1 MPSVPLSA
9 ILTRGSNNFDLVRIV
24 AAASVIISHAF
35 TQVYGPEAT
44 EPLASVSVYTLGGH
58 AVNIFFILSGLLVA
72 ASLDRTPN
80 LAAFTASRALRIF
93 PGLIVCV
100 LLVAF
105 LMGPMVTAYSVGDYL
120 ASPDLYAYLVGTMS
134 LVTTDGPLPGVFD
147 SLPEAGIVNVPLWTL
162 KYEVL
167 AYALL
172 TIVAV
177 LGIWRNRLLFW
188 IFIVGLIS
196 FHAAAEMTHAHPEEH
211 GMVGHLSRFMICFFI
226 GVVAF
231 RLRDRIR
238 LSLGGA
244 ITAALLLWVT
254 NGTALEESI
263 VYPAIGYLTFC
274 FAALPMPR
282 LRALT
287 ARGDIS
293 YGLYIYGWP
302 VAQILVLVV
311 PGIGAMELAVL
322 SLVGAGLLASASWRF
337 VERPALSLKPFA
349 TPSYRA
355 SIVS

>member
-1 MPSVPLSA
+1 MPGVPLSA
-9 ILTRGSNNFDLVRIV
+9 ILARGSNNFDLVRI
-24 AAASVIISHAF
+24 AAAAAVIISHAF
-35 TQVYGPEAT
+35 TQAYGPEAA

-58 AVNIFFILSGLLVA
+58 AVNVFFILSGLLVA

-80 LAAFTASRALRIF
+80 LAAFAASRALRIF

-120 ASPDLYAYLVGTMS
+120 ASPDLYAYVVGTMT
-134 LVTTDGPLPGVFD
+134 LAATDGPLPGVFD
-147 SLPEAGIVNVPLWTL
+147 TLPEAGIVNIPLWTL

-167 AYALL
+167 AYILL
-172 TIVAV
+172 TTVAV
-177 LGIWRNRLLFW
+177 LGIWRNQLRFW

-226 GVVAF
+226 GVVAY
-231 RLRDRIR
+231 RLRERIR
-238 LSLGGA
+238 LSFGGA
-244 ITAALLLWVT
+244 TSAALLLWVT
-254 NGTALEESI
+254 NGTVLEESI
-263 VYPAIGYLTFC
+263 VYLAVGYLTFC
-274 FAALPMPR
+274 FAALPMPGF
-282 LRALT
+282 RALT

-302 VAQILVLVV
+302 VAQILVLAV

-322 SLVGAGLLASASWRF
+322 SVAGAGLLAAASWRF
-337 VERPALSLKPFA
+337 VEHPALKLKPFA
-349 TPSYRA
+349 ISSYRA
-355 SIVS
+355 RVIP

>member
-1 MPSVPLSA
+1 MPSMPLSA
-9 ILTRGSNNFDLVRIV
+9 ILARGSNNFDLVRI
-24 AAASVIISHAF
+24 AAAAAVIISHAF
-35 TQVYGPEAT
+35 TQAYGPEAA
-44 EPLASVSVYTLGGH
+44 EPLASVSVFPLGGH
-58 AVNIFFILSGLLVA
+58 AVNVFFILSGLLVA

-105 LMGPMVTAYSVGDYL
+105 LLGPVLTVYSVGDYL
-120 ASPDLYAYLVGTMS
+120 ASPDLYAYVVGAMS
-134 LVTTDGPLPGVFD
+134 LAATDGSLPGVFD
-147 SLPEAGIVNVPLWTL
+147 TLPEAGIVNIPLWTL

-167 AYALL
+167 AYMLL
-172 TIVAV
+172 TVVAV
-177 LGIWRNRLLFW
+177 LGIWQNRLLFW
-188 IFIVGLIS
+188 MFIVGLIA

-226 GVVAF
+226 GVVAY
-231 RLRDRIR
+231 RLRERIR
-238 LSLGGA
+238 LSPGGA
-244 ITAALLLWVT
+244 ITATLMLWVT
-254 NGTALEESI
+254 NGTVLEESF
-263 VYPAIGYLTFC
+263 VYLAVGYLTFC
-274 FAALPMPR
+274 LAALPMPR

-322 SLVGAGLLASASWRF
+322 SLVGAGMLASASWRF